1 MSVQHRCRNNSLRRH
16 IIRRPAVGTAAAESN
31 GGTKVVRPGDCSCS
45 CFKEAVCIDAERIY
59 DSCSDKDCLEDLQV
73 FFSDKT
79 QPIIDKAASIKCK
92 KVKVL
97 NVCVDVES
105 VPFNKGFYSVDMT
118 FYFLV
123 ELSVYLSPG
132 TPAVNCC
139 GISYFSKKVIL
150 YGSEA
155 NARVFSS
162 HTGCCNGNEQLTAM
176 PNAVVQI
183 VDPICLACRY
193 VECPEKT
200 CCPGAVIPCQICT
213 QVGGSFQ
220 DVPVSKE
227 VYITLGLFTI
237 VQLQRK
243 VQMMVPAYD
252 FCIPDKESEYSTG
265 DPCEMFKKIQFPME
279 DFFPPRLD
287 DFKGDCDCCNG

>member
-1 MSVQHRCRNNSLRRH
+1 MQS
-16 IIRRPAVGTAAAESN
+16 
-31 GGTKVVRPGDCSCS
+31 
-45 CFKEAVCIDAERIY
+45 Y
-59 DSCSDKDCLEDLQV
+59 DKDCLEDLQV

-123 ELSVYLSPG
+123 EMSVYLSPG

-162 HTGCCNGNEQLTAM
+162 HAGCCNGNEQLTAM

-183 VDPICLACRY
+183 VDPICLASRY
-193 VECPEKT
+193 VECPAKT
-200 CCPGAVIPCQICT
+200 CCPGAVIPCT
-213 QVGGSFQ
+213 
-220 DVPVSKE
+220 PVCS
-227 VYITLGLFTI
+227 
-237 VQLQRK
+237 
-243 VQMMVPAYD
+243 M
-252 FCIPDKESEYSTG
+252 
-265 DPCEMFKKIQFPME
+265 
-279 DFFPPRLD
+279 
-287 DFKGDCDCCNG
+287 

>member
-1 MSVQHRCRNNSLRRH
+1 M
-16 IIRRPAVGTAAAESN
+16 AES
-31 GGTKVVRPGDCSCS
+31 KAFRPNDCT

-92 KVKVL
+92 KVKVI

-123 ELSVYLSPG
+123 ELSAYLSPG

-162 HTGCCNGNEQLTAM
+162 HSGCCSNNEQMTAM
-176 PNAVVQI
+176 PNQADTTGEFMFGIMMGYEIKNGKLGRAVRDTTISGFAFQMLQT
-183 VDPICLACRY
+183 VDMLSDDMVWSCSG
-193 VECPEKT
+193 T
-200 CCPGAVIPCQICT
+200 CGKKQPMPVGMGGPAVKC
-213 QVGGSFQ
+213 
-220 DVPVSKE
+220 
-227 VYITLGLFTI
+227 
-237 VQLQRK
+237 K
-243 VQMMVPAYD
+243 VNVAG
-252 FCIPDKESEYSTG
+252 K
-265 DPCEMFKKIQFPME
+265 
-279 DFFPPRLD
+279 
-287 DFKGDCDCCNG
+287 

>member
-1 MSVQHRCRNNSLRRH
+1 M
-16 IIRRPAVGTAAAESN
+16 AES
-31 GGTKVVRPGDCSCS
+31 KAFRPNDCT

-92 KVKVL
+92 KVKVI

-123 ELSVYLSPG
+123 ELSAYLSPG

-162 HTGCCNGNEQLTAM
+162 HSGCCSNNEQMTAM
-176 PNAVVQI
+176 PNAV
-183 VDPICLACRY
+183 ACRY
-193 VECPEKT
+193 QLC
-200 CCPGAVIPCQICT
+200 
-213 QVGGSFQ
+213 
-220 DVPVSKE
+220 
-227 VYITLGLFTI
+227 GL
-237 VQLQRK
+237 LYK
-243 VQMMVPAYD
+243 AYT
-252 FCIPDKESEYSTG
+252 PK
-265 DPCEMFKKIQFPME
+265 MFSSAGKSY
-279 DFFPPRLD
+279 
-287 DFKGDCDCCNG
+287 

>member
-1 MSVQHRCRNNSLRRH
+1 
-16 IIRRPAVGTAAAESN
+16 
-31 GGTKVVRPGDCSCS
+31 
-45 CFKEAVCIDAERIY
+45 
-59 DSCSDKDCLEDLQV
+59 
-73 FFSDKT
+73 
-79 QPIIDKAASIKCK
+79 
-92 KVKVL
+92 
-97 NVCVDVES
+97 
-105 VPFNKGFYSVDMT
+105 
-118 FYFLV
+118 
-123 ELSVYLSPG
+123 
-132 TPAVNCC
+132 
-139 GISYFSKKVIL
+139 
-150 YGSEA
+150 
-155 NARVFSS
+155 
-162 HTGCCNGNEQLTAM
+162 M

>member
-1 MSVQHRCRNNSLRRH
+1 M
-16 IIRRPAVGTAAAESN
+16 PES
-31 GGTKVVRPGDCSCS
+31 KVVIRPGDTS

-123 ELSVYLSPG
+123 EMSVYLSPG

-162 HTGCCNGNEQLTAM
+162 HAGCCNGNEQLTAM

-183 VDPICLACRY
+183 VDPICLASRY
-193 VECPEKT
+193 VETSRRFRSARRSISPWACSPSSS
-200 CCPGAVIPCQICT
+200 CSARC
-213 QVGGSFQ
+213 
-220 DVPVSKE
+220 
-227 VYITLGLFTI
+227 
-237 VQLQRK
+237 R
-243 VQMMVPAYD
+243 
-252 FCIPDKESEYSTG
+252 
-265 DPCEMFKKIQFPME
+265 
-279 DFFPPRLD
+279 
-287 DFKGDCDCCNG
+287 

>member
-1 MSVQHRCRNNSLRRH
+1 M
-16 IIRRPAVGTAAAESN
+16 
-31 GGTKVVRPGDCSCS
+31 
-45 CFKEAVCIDAERIY
+45 
-59 DSCSDKDCLEDLQV
+59 EDLQV

-123 ELSVYLSPG
+123 EMSVYLSPG

-162 HTGCCNGNEQLTAM
+162 HAGCCNGNEQLTAM

-183 VDPICLACRY
+183 VDPICLASRY
-193 VECPEKT
+193 VECPAKT
-200 CCPGAVIPCQICT
+200 CCPGAVIPCQICS
-213 QVGGSFQ
+213 QVGGNFQ
-220 DVPVSKE
+220 EVSVSKE

-243 VQMMVPAYD
+243 VQMMVPALSL
-252 FCIPDKESEYSTG
+252 IH
-265 DPCEMFKKIQFPME
+265 I
-279 DFFPPRLD
+279 
-287 DFKGDCDCCNG
+287 

>member
-1 MSVQHRCRNNSLRRH
+1 M
-16 IIRRPAVGTAAAESN
+16 AES
-31 GGTKVVRPGDCSCS
+31 KAFRPNDCT
-45 CFKEAVCIDAERIY
+45 CFKEAGCIDAERIY

-92 KVKVL
+92 KVKVI

-123 ELSVYLSPG
+123 ELSAYLSPG

-162 HTGCCNGNEQLTAM
+162 HSGCCSNNEQMTAM
-176 PNAVVQI
+176 PNAVVLS
-183 VDPICLACRY
+183 CLPLC
-193 VECPEKT
+193 
-200 CCPGAVIPCQICT
+200 G
-213 QVGGSFQ
+213 
-220 DVPVSKE
+220 VSGKD
-227 VYITLGLFTI
+227 LLSR
-237 VQLQRK
+237 L
-243 VQMMVPAYD
+243 
-252 FCIPDKESEYSTG
+252 G
-265 DPCEMFKKIQFPME
+265 DPMPDLHTGWRKLPGCSGKQ
-279 DFFPPRLD
+279 RGLYYTWSVYHRSAAA
-287 DFKGDCDCCNG
+287 